1 MNYLENERM
10 DKKLS
15 CVLFST
21 IRQKRERKVKN
32 NVVKIQK
39 RLPAYIFALYVVRL
53 LVEVIV
59 IFFLSVLA
67 KQSTEER
74 KKEVIVKG
82 DVDLSVYT
90 FE

>member
-1 MNYLENERM
+1 M

-15 CVLFST
+15 SVLFST
-21 IRQKRERKVKN
+21 TRQKRERKVKN

-39 RLPAYIFALYVVRL
+39 RLSAYIFALYVVRL
-53 LVEVIV
+53 VVEEVIV
-59 IFFLSVLA
+59 IFFSLRSRYA
-67 KQSTEER
+67 KVQKREK
-74 KKEVIVKG
+74 KKEVIAKG